1 MCAMNEQIE
10 DPNKPLTKQEIY
22 ARLHAKSEPTVGKT
36 QAERNLRGVAM
47 CRRALGLVSHRD

>member
-1 MCAMNEQIE
+1 MNEQIE